1 MEELNRSLFLAINAS
16 AEASLPM
23 RELAI
28 FFAQWMVFCVPLL
41 LAVLWIFGEQRQRRV
56 VLLAG
61 VSIALALA
69 CNLVIRELWFHPRP
83 FMLGLGQNFLAHAPG
98 ASFPSDHASGLFA
111 MAFALILASL
121 RKTGLVML
129 GPGTAG
135 KLGTGLPGC
144 AFPPRHPRR
153 LPGGAA
159 QCLAGTPGAGLA
171 AIGPAVTGAA
181 GRGLPALARRG
192 PSQRLIR
199 GAGSMPVAAADMG
212 VLGLAGRDR
221 TTDLQ
226 ALQNPAL
233 IQVRPFATAL
243 AQVQ

>member
-61 VSIALALA
+61 LSIALALA

-111 MAFALILASL
+111 IAFALILASL

-129 GPGTAG
+129 GLALLVSWARVY
-135 KLGTGLPGC
+135 LGVHFPFDILGGCLVGLIS
-144 AFPPRHPRR
+144 AWLVR
-153 LPGGAA
+153 
-159 QCLAGTPGAGLA
+159 QGLA
-171 AIGPAVTGAA
+171 WRQLDLRLLALLEGVYLRLLAV
-181 GRGLPALARRG
+181 GRRNA
-192 PSQRLIR
+192 
-199 GAGSMPVAAADMG
+199 
-212 VLGLAGRDR
+212 
-221 TTDLQ
+221 
-226 ALQNPAL
+226 
-233 IQVRPFATAL
+233 
-243 AQVQ
+243 

>member
-16 AEASLPM
+16 TEASLPM

-61 VSIALALA
+61 LSIALALA

-129 GPGTAG
+129 GLALLVSWARVY
-135 KLGTGLPGC
+135 LGVHFPFDILGGCLVGLLS
-144 AFPPRHPRR
+144 AWLVR
-153 LPGGAA
+153 
-159 QCLAGTPGAGLA
+159 QGLA
-171 AIGPAVTGAA
+171 WRQLDLRLLALLEGVYLRLLAV
-181 GRGLPALARRG
+181 GRRNA
-192 PSQRLIR
+192 
-199 GAGSMPVAAADMG
+199 
-212 VLGLAGRDR
+212 
-221 TTDLQ
+221 
-226 ALQNPAL
+226 
-233 IQVRPFATAL
+233 
-243 AQVQ
+243 

>member
-28 FFAQWMVFCVPLL
+28 FFAQWMVFCVPML

-61 VSIALALA
+61 LSIALALA

-111 MAFALILASL
+111 IAFALILASL

-129 GPGTAG
+129 GLALLVSWARVY
-135 KLGTGLPGC
+135 LGVHFPFDILGGCLVGLLS
-144 AFPPRHPRR
+144 AWLVR
-153 LPGGAA
+153 
-159 QCLAGTPGAGLA
+159 QGLA
-171 AIGPAVTGAA
+171 WRQLDLRLLALLEGVYLRLLAV
-181 GRGLPALARRG
+181 GRRNA
-192 PSQRLIR
+192 
-199 GAGSMPVAAADMG
+199 
-212 VLGLAGRDR
+212 
-221 TTDLQ
+221 
-226 ALQNPAL
+226 
-233 IQVRPFATAL
+233 
-243 AQVQ
+243 

>member
-61 VSIALALA
+61 LSIALALA

-129 GPGTAG
+129 GLALLVSWARVY
-135 KLGTGLPGC
+135 LGVHFPFDILGGCLVGLLSAWLVRQVLAWRQLDLRLLALLEGVYLRLL
-144 AFPPRHPRR
+144 AVGRR
-153 LPGGAA
+153 NA
-159 QCLAGTPGAGLA
+159 
-171 AIGPAVTGAA
+171 
-181 GRGLPALARRG
+181 
-192 PSQRLIR
+192 
-199 GAGSMPVAAADMG
+199 
-212 VLGLAGRDR
+212 
-221 TTDLQ
+221 
-226 ALQNPAL
+226 
-233 IQVRPFATAL
+233 
-243 AQVQ
+243 

>member
-61 VSIALALA
+61 LSIALALA

-121 RKTGLVML
+121 RMTGLVML
-129 GPGTAG
+129 GLALLVSWARVY
-135 KLGTGLPGC
+135 LGVHFPFDILGGCLVGLLS
-144 AFPPRHPRR
+144 AWLVR
-153 LPGGAA
+153 
-159 QCLAGTPGAGLA
+159 QGLA
-171 AIGPAVTGAA
+171 WRQLDLRLLALLEGVYLRLLAV
-181 GRGLPALARRG
+181 GRRNA
-192 PSQRLIR
+192 
-199 GAGSMPVAAADMG
+199 
-212 VLGLAGRDR
+212 
-221 TTDLQ
+221 
-226 ALQNPAL
+226 
-233 IQVRPFATAL
+233 
-243 AQVQ
+243 

>member
-129 GPGTAG
+129 GLALLVSWARVY
-135 KLGTGLPGC
+135 LGVHFPLDILGGCLVGLLS
-144 AFPPRHPRR
+144 AWLVR
-153 LPGGAA
+153 
-159 QCLAGTPGAGLA
+159 QGLA
-171 AIGPAVTGAA
+171 WRQLDLRLLALLEGVYLRLLAV
-181 GRGLPALARRG
+181 GRRNA
-192 PSQRLIR
+192 
-199 GAGSMPVAAADMG
+199 
-212 VLGLAGRDR
+212 
-221 TTDLQ
+221 
-226 ALQNPAL
+226 
-233 IQVRPFATAL
+233 
-243 AQVQ
+243 

>member
-61 VSIALALA
+61 LSIALALA

-129 GPGTAG
+129 GLALLVSWARVY
-135 KLGTGLPGC
+135 LGVHFPFDILGGCLVGLLS
-144 AFPPRHPRR
+144 AWLVR
-153 LPGGAA
+153 
-159 QCLAGTPGAGLA
+159 QGLA
-171 AIGPAVTGAA
+171 WRQLDLRLLALLEGVYLRLLAV
-181 GRGLPALARRG
+181 GRRNA
-192 PSQRLIR
+192 
-199 GAGSMPVAAADMG
+199 
-212 VLGLAGRDR
+212 
-221 TTDLQ
+221 
-226 ALQNPAL
+226 
-233 IQVRPFATAL
+233 
-243 AQVQ
+243 

>member
-61 VSIALALA
+61 LSIALALA

-111 MAFALILASL
+111 IAFALILASL

-129 GPGTAG
+129 GLALLVSWARVY
-135 KLGTGLPGC
+135 LGVHFPFDILGGCLVGLLS
-144 AFPPRHPRR
+144 AWLVR
-153 LPGGAA
+153 
-159 QCLAGTPGAGLA
+159 QGLA
-171 AIGPAVTGAA
+171 WRQLDLRLLALLEGVYLRLLAV
-181 GRGLPALARRG
+181 GRRNA
-192 PSQRLIR
+192 
-199 GAGSMPVAAADMG
+199 
-212 VLGLAGRDR
+212 
-221 TTDLQ
+221 
-226 ALQNPAL
+226 
-233 IQVRPFATAL
+233 
-243 AQVQ
+243 

>member
-61 VSIALALA
+61 LSIALALA

-111 MAFALILASL
+111 IAFALILASL

-129 GPGTAG
+129 GLALLVSWARVY
-135 KLGTGLPGC
+135 LGVHFPLDILGGCLVGLLS
-144 AFPPRHPRR
+144 AWLVR
-153 LPGGAA
+153 
-159 QCLAGTPGAGLA
+159 QGLA
-171 AIGPAVTGAA
+171 WRQLDLRLLALLEGVYLRLLAV
-181 GRGLPALARRG
+181 GRRNA
-192 PSQRLIR
+192 
-199 GAGSMPVAAADMG
+199 
-212 VLGLAGRDR
+212 
-221 TTDLQ
+221 
-226 ALQNPAL
+226 
-233 IQVRPFATAL
+233 
-243 AQVQ
+243 

>member
-129 GPGTAG
+129 GLALLVSWARVY
-135 KLGTGLPGC
+135 LGVHFPFDILGGCLVGLLS
-144 AFPPRHPRR
+144 AWLVR
-153 LPGGAA
+153 
-159 QCLAGTPGAGLA
+159 QGLA
-171 AIGPAVTGAA
+171 WRQLDLRLLALLEGVYLRLLAV
-181 GRGLPALARRG
+181 GRRNA
-192 PSQRLIR
+192 
-199 GAGSMPVAAADMG
+199 
-212 VLGLAGRDR
+212 
-221 TTDLQ
+221 
-226 ALQNPAL
+226 
-233 IQVRPFATAL
+233 
-243 AQVQ
+243 

>member
-61 VSIALALA
+61 LSIALALA

-129 GPGTAG
+129 GLALLVSWARVY
-135 KLGTGLPGC
+135 LGVHFPLDILGGCLVGLLS
-144 AFPPRHPRR
+144 AWLVR
-153 LPGGAA
+153 
-159 QCLAGTPGAGLA
+159 QGLA
-171 AIGPAVTGAA
+171 WRQLDLRLLALLEGVYLRLLAV
-181 GRGLPALARRG
+181 GRRNA
-192 PSQRLIR
+192 
-199 GAGSMPVAAADMG
+199 
-212 VLGLAGRDR
+212 
-221 TTDLQ
+221 
-226 ALQNPAL
+226 
-233 IQVRPFATAL
+233 
-243 AQVQ
+243 